1 MSFVCFL
8 AMSLVSQTR
17 VKVSER
23 VAWWVIRGCLCFLNG
38 SSILALNMREREGR
52 CLFFFDK
59 KKVGVVLREAKACLI
74 SFSNLTF
81 ELIPKRI

>member
-1 MSFVCFL
+1 MGDKRLPLLPQWFFNIGL
-8 AMSLVSQTR
+8 
-17 VKVSER
+17 KYER
-23 VAWWVIRGCLCFLNG
+23 ERE
-38 SSILALNMREREGR
+38 REREREKEREGR

-59 KKVGVVLREAKACLI
+59 KKVGVFLREAKACWI

>member
-1 MSFVCFL
+1 
-8 AMSLVSQTR
+8 MSLVSQTR

-38 SSILALNMREREGR
+38 SSILALNMRERER
-52 CLFFFDK
+52 EK
-59 KKVGVVLREAKACLI
+59 EKVGVFLREAKACLI